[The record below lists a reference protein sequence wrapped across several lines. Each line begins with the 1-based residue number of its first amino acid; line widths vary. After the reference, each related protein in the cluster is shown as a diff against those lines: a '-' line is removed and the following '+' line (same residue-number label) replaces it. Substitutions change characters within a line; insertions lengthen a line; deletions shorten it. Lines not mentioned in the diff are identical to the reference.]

1 MTSTSA
7 ATVSPVMTPTAGRS
21 GAEVDA
27 WLHQAF
33 MAARAPAP
41 CRLPAPQGV
50 TEIDAPRRAH
60 TAPPAVRT
68 SFVLMLALSA
78 SMLLLGA

>member
-1 MTSTSA
+1 MTSTST
-7 ATVSPVMTPTAGRS
+7 ATVSPAMTPTASRS

-41 CRLPAPQGV
+41 CRLPAPHVV
-50 TEIDAPRRAH
+50 TEIEPRRAH
-60 TAPPAVRT
+60 ATPPAVRT